1 MEKLR
6 IPSFIKNRWYLVW
19 LIPLFV
25 FLPFLTP
32 HHSLASEMLI
42 FAIFAMG
49 YDILFGYTGLL
60 SFGHA
65 IFFGVG
71 AYSLGLILIK
81 LQAPLLVGLLG
92 GIFVSL
98 VIALVVGFLSI
109 RVKGIYFVM
118 VTLAFCQMFYF
129 IAFKWAGFTGGDNG
143 LHGVPRPP
151 VVTIRLDSEIRLY
164 YFILIL
170 FVVCFLL
177 ALRVVHSPFGR
188 ALQSLKSNEDRAK
201 SIGFDTGRFK
211 LISFLISAFFGGLAG
226 GLYALHLNFVPL
238 ETLNIMTSGDVV
250 IMSIIGGIGTLY
262 GPIFGAMLLV
272 YLKNLISGWTEQ
284 WNFIMGILFITS
296 VLTLRRGILVEVKE
310 RFFRK
315 G

>member
-1 MEKLR
+1 MEALR
-6 IPSFIKNRWYLVW
+6 ILSFVRNRWHFIL
-19 LIPLFV
+19 LIPLFI

-65 IFFGVG
+65 IFFGAG
-71 AYSLGLILIK
+71 AYSSGLILIK

-151 VVTIRLDSEIRLY
+151 IFTIHLDSEIRLY
-164 YFILIL
+164 YLILIF
-170 FVVCFLL
+170 FVVCLLL

-201 SIGFDTGRFK
+201 SIGFDTSRFK
-211 LISFLISAFFGGLAG
+211 LISFLISAFFGALAG

-272 YLKNLISGWTEQ
+272 YLKNLMSAWTEQ
-284 WNFIMGILFITS
+284 WNLIMGILFVTS
-296 VLTLRRGILVEVKE
+296 VLTLRRGILVEVKQ
-310 RFFRK
+310 RLFDKR
-315 G
+315 

>member
-1 MEKLR
+1 MEKSR
-6 IPSFIKNRWYLVW
+6 IRSFIRSRWYLGG
-19 LIPLFV
+19 LIPLFL

-32 HHSLASEMLI
+32 HYSLASEMLI
-42 FAIFAMG
+42 FAVFAMG
-49 YDILFGYTGLL
+49 YDILLGYTGLL

-65 IFFGVG
+65 IFFGAG
-71 AYSLGLILIK
+71 AYSSGLILIK
-81 LQAPLLVGLLG
+81 LQAPLWVGLLG
-92 GIFVSL
+92 GVSATL
-98 VIALVVGFLSI
+98 AIAFVVGFLSI

-129 IAFKWAGFTGGDNG
+129 IAFKWAGLTGGDNG

-151 VVTIRLDSEIRLY
+151 IFGIHLDSEIRLY

-170 FVVCFLL
+170 FAACLLL
-177 ALRVVHSPFGR
+177 ALRVVHSPFGK

-201 SIGFDTGRFK
+201 SIGFNTARFK
-211 LISFLISAFFGGLAG
+211 LLSFLISAFFGGLAG

-272 YLKNLISGWTEQ
+272 YLKNLMSAWTEQ
-284 WNFIMGILFITS
+284 WNLIMGILFITS
-296 VLTLRRGILVEVKE
+296 VLTLRRGILVEVKQ
-310 RFFRK
+310 RFFRRA
-315 G
+315 

>member
-151 VVTIRLDSEIRLY
+151 VVTIHLDSEIRLY

-272 YLKNLISGWTEQ
+272 YLKNLMSGWTEQ
-284 WNFIMGILFITS
+284 WNLIMGILFIIS

>member
-25 FLPFLTP
+25 VLPFLTP

-65 IFFGVG
+65 IFFGAG

-81 LQAPLLVGLLG
+81 LQAPLFVGLLG

-143 LHGVPRPP
+143 LHGVPRPS
-151 VVTIRLDSEIRLY
+151 VVTIHLDSEIRLY

-170 FVVCFLL
+170 FVVCLLL

-272 YLKNLISGWTEQ
+272 YLKNLMSGWTEQ
-284 WNFIMGILFITS
+284 WNLIMGILFIIS

>member
-25 FLPFLTP
+25 VLPFLTP

-65 IFFGVG
+65 IFFGAG

-81 LQAPLLVGLLG
+81 LQAPLFVGLLG

-143 LHGVPRPP
+143 LHGVPRPS
-151 VVTIRLDSEIRLY
+151 VVTIHLDSEIRLY

-170 FVVCFLL
+170 FVVCLLL

-201 SIGFDTGRFK
+201 SIGFDTSRFK

-272 YLKNLISGWTEQ
+272 YLKNLMSGWTEQ
-284 WNFIMGILFITS
+284 WNLIMGILFIIS

>member
-1 MEKLR
+1 M
-6 IPSFIKNRWYLVW
+6 
-19 LIPLFV
+19 
-25 FLPFLTP
+25 
-32 HHSLASEMLI
+32 
-42 FAIFAMG
+42 
-49 YDILFGYTGLL
+49 
-60 SFGHA
+60 
-65 IFFGVG
+65 
-71 AYSLGLILIK
+71 
-81 LQAPLLVGLLG
+81 
-92 GIFVSL
+92 SL

-151 VVTIRLDSEIRLY
+151 VVTIHLDSEIRLY

-170 FVVCFLL
+170 FVVCLLL

-188 ALQSLKSNEDRAK
+188 ALRSLKSNEDRAK
-201 SIGFDTGRFK
+201 SIGFRYRPVQTH
-211 LISFLISAFFGGLAG
+211 LVSISAFFGGLAG

-238 ETLNIMTSGDVV
+238 ETLNLIMSGDVV
-250 IMSIIGGIGTLY
+250 IMCIFGGIGTLY

-272 YLKNLISGWTEQ
+272 YLKNLMSGWTEQ